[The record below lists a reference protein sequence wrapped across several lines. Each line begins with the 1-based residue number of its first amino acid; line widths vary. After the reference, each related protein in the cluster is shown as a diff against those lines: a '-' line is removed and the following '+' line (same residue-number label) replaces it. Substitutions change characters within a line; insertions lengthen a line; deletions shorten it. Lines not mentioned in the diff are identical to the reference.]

1 MITKFKKRGKK
12 IKQGLFF
19 KLFFVIFIIILICFL
34 FISNWKINEK
44 RTRLNKQVNELKEQ
58 IQVLQDKKKNLENK
72 AFQSLQG
79 SNLEKEA
86 RERFNLKKPDEEVV
100 VVLSEEDGIKELLK
114 EKGFWEKI
122 WDKINFFK

>member
-79 SNLEKEA
+79 SNLEKEIGRA
-86 RERFNLKKPDEEVV
+86 SCRERV
-100 VVLSEEDGIKELLK
+100 
-114 EKGFWEKI
+114 
-122 WDKINFFK
+122 